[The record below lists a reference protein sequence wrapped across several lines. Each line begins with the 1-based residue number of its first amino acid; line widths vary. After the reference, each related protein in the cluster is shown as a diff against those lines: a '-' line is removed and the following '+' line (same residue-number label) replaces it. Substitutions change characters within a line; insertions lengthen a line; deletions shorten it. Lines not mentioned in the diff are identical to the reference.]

1 MANRTNV
8 TLEGDKHGIKI
19 AFRNFEGR
27 EDTFNPKGARN
38 FAIIFERPEVAQK
51 LIDDGWNIK
60 FLKPRDEGDEPTPY
74 LPVAVSYKI
83 RPPKIA
89 LVTSRGLTYVPEDL
103 VSTVDWVDIETA
115 DVSIN
120 PSEWRVGEKSG
131 VKAYLN
137 SMYIKITEDYLDQ
150 KWTAFVEGNKALEG
164 SSNRLEL
171 EARPDYI
178 DGEYELI

>member
-27 EDTFNPKGARN
+27 EDVYNPKGARN

-89 LVTSRGLTYVPEDL
+89 LVTWSTPSTGWISRPLM
-103 VSTVDWVDIETA
+103 SR
-115 DVSIN
+115 SIH
-120 PSEWRVGEKSG
+120 PSGW
-131 VKAYLN
+131 
-137 SMYIKITEDYLDQ
+137 
-150 KWTAFVEGNKALEG
+150 
-164 SSNRLEL
+164 
-171 EARPDYI
+171 
-178 DGEYELI
+178 